1 MPKIKVIELIPSLGA
16 GGAEHFVL
24 DLCRCLDP
32 ARFEVLLVSFFGEE
46 KSAPMYLDLIRR
58 QPIRCLFLNKKD
70 GLDPS
75 ILVKLNRLFKD
86 EQPDVVHSNLYTAV
100 YAMPVARRRRV
111 PCCVHTVHTLAE
123 KELPSTYQKILA
135 RYYRRGQLIPAA
147 ISGEVRES
155 IARRYGLPEAQI
167 PQIDNGVDLGR
178 FHPASPSPADKTLA
192 GKALSAPRFLCAGSL
207 YPHKNHRLALQA
219 FRLVRNQIPQATLTI
234 AGDGPLREE
243 LEQTA
248 CELELDAAVSFLGTV
263 DRIEEIM
270 RGCDVFV
277 LPSDYEGFGL
287 VVAEAMACGLPAVAT
302 RSGGPE
308 NIIRDG
314 LDGFLVPPGDAGQLA
329 ARMLDMCNPER
340 RSLLAAQAVERAR
353 DFDLAR
359 TVSAY
364 EQLFKA
370 HLSP

>member
-24 DLCRCLDP
+24 DLCRRLDP
-32 ARFEVLLVSFFGEE
+32 DRFEVLLVSFFSEE
-46 KSAPMYLDLIRR
+46 KGAPMHLELIGRES
-58 QPIRCLFLNKKD
+58 IRCQFLNKKE
-70 GLDPS
+70 GLDPA
-75 ILVKLNRLFKD
+75 IFFKLTRLFKA
-86 EQPDVVHSNLYTAV
+86 ERPDIVHSNLYTAV
-100 YAMPVARRRRV
+100 YAMPPARRCGVRCR
-111 PCCVHTVHTLAE
+111 VHTVHTLAE
-123 KELPSTYQKILA
+123 KEMPPAYQKILA
-135 RYYRRGQLIPAA
+135 RYYRKGRLVPVA

-155 IARRYGLPEAQI
+155 VARRYNLPEARV
-167 PQIDNGVDLGR
+167 PQIDNGVDLSR
-178 FHPASPSPADKTLA
+178 FHPASSFLEP
-192 GKALSAPRFLCAGSL
+192 KALSAPRFLCVGSL

-219 FRLVRNQIPQATLTI
+219 FRLVRDKMPQATLAV

-248 CELELDAAVSFLGTV
+248 RRLGLGDAVSFLGTV
-263 DRIEEIM
+263 GRIEEAM

-314 LDGFLVPPGDAGQLA
+314 TDGFLVPPGDAGQLA
-329 ARMLDMCNPER
+329 AGMLAACAPER
-340 RSLLAAQAVERAR
+340 YTALAARAVERAR
-353 DFDLAR
+353 AFDLAR
-359 TVSAY
+359 TVSSY
-364 EQLFKA
+364 ERLFQDL
-370 HLSP
+370 LSS